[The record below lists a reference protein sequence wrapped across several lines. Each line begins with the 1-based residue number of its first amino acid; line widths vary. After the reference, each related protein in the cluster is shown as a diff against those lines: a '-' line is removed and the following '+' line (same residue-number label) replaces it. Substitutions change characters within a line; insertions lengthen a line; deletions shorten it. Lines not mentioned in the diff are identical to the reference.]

1 MSFIAG
7 YLLGLEEG
15 GKNPVLQSIAIT
27 QYGDYEI
34 KAPEGVD
41 GYNPIHVNLKDRY
54 DEGYEQGY
62 KDGCDDTKTTYEK
75 IIRQLNGDGETVT
88 DDNGNTIDNAIVAD
102 DDSEINDILC
112 GIVFPNGGGSV
123 SVDGLTGADTYFRID
138 QVTTVNASGT
148 TFKRMQLSVV
158 NKQTGET
165 MVTASS
171 IDRPQ
176 STGNTMTWKIESVSF
191 GGINNRTSVRVNVMP
206 YINGVAQP
214 RFSAGLKGT
223 ASNVGGTSFGP
234 RGSQTAITQQ
244 GA

>member
-1 MSFIAG
+1 MTAVQ
-7 YLLGLEEG
+7 
-15 GKNPVLQSIAIT
+15 KPVIQSIVIT
-27 QYGDYEI
+27 QFGDYEI
-34 KAPEGVD
+34 KAPENVD

-54 DEGYEQGY
+54 DEGYNAA
-62 KDGCDDTKTTYEK
+62 KKIYEK
-75 IIRQLNGDGETVT
+75 IIEQLNGDGETVT

-138 QVTTVNASGT
+138 QVTTVNANGT
-148 TFKRMQLSVV
+148 TLKQIRLSVV

-165 MVTASS
+165 KVTASS
-171 IDRPQ
+171 LNLFQ
-176 STGNTMTWKIESVSF
+176 AAGNTITWKIESVSF

-206 YINGVAQP
+206 YVNGVAQP
-214 RFSAGLKGT
+214 RFSAALTGYVT
-223 ASNVGGTSFGP
+223 NVGGTSFGS
-234 RGSQTAITQQ
+234 RGGQTAITQQ

>member
-1 MSFIAG
+1 MSFFAG

-15 GKNPVLQSIAIT
+15 GKKPVLQSIAIT

-34 KAPEGVD
+34 KAPENVD

-54 DEGYEQGY
+54 DEGYNAA
-62 KDGCDDTKTTYEK
+62 KKIYEK
-75 IIRQLNGDGETVT
+75 IIEQLNGDGETVT

-148 TFKRMQLSVV
+148 TFKRMRLSVV

-214 RFSAGLKGT
+214 RFSAGLEGT

>member
-15 GKNPVLQSIAIT
+15 GKKPVLQSIAIT

-54 DEGYEQGY
+54 DEGYNAA
-62 KDGCDDTKTTYEK
+62 KKIYEK
-75 IIRQLNGDGETVT
+75 IIEQLNGDGETVT

-102 DDSEINDILC
+102 DDSEINDVLR

-123 SVDGLTGADTYFRID
+123 GVNGLTGADTYFRID
-138 QVTTVNASGT
+138 QITTVYETGQT
-148 TFKRMQLSVV
+148 VKKMQLTLV
-158 NKQTGET
+158 NKLTGERK
-165 MVTASS
+165 VVASS
-171 IDRPQ
+171 NGIQ
-176 STGNTMTWKIESVSF
+176 ASSGSTVVWKINSVGF
-191 GGINNRTSVRVNVMP
+191 NQGDNRTSVRVGVTP
-206 YINGVAQP
+206 YVDGVAEP
-214 RFSAGLKGT
+214 SWSAALTGYVT
-223 ASNVGGTSFGP
+223 NVGGTSFGS
-234 RGSQTAITQQ
+234 RGGQTAITQQ

>member
-7 YLLGLEEG
+7 YILGLEEG
-15 GKNPVLQSIAIT
+15 GKKPVIT
-27 QYGDYEI
+27 TLTVTANGTYT
-34 KAPEGVD
+34 APDGVD
-41 GYNPIHVNLKDRY
+41 GYSPVIVGVPDRY

-102 DDSEINDILC
+102 DDSEINDVLR

-138 QVTTVNASGT
+138 QVTTVYETGQT
-148 TFKRMQLSVV
+148 VKKMQLTLV
-158 NKQTGET
+158 NKLTGET
-165 MVTASS
+165 KVVASS
-171 IDRPQ
+171 NGIQ
-176 STGNTMTWKIESVSF
+176 ASSGSTVVWKINSVGF
-191 GGINNRTSVRVNVMP
+191 NPGDNRTSVRVVVMP
-206 YINGVAQP
+206 YVDGVAKP
-214 RFSAGLKGT
+214 MWSAALTGNVT
-223 ASNVGGTSFGP
+223 NVGGTSFGS
-234 RGSQTAITQQ
+234 RGGQTAITQQ

>member
-15 GKNPVLQSIAIT
+15 GKKPVLQSIAIT

-54 DEGYEQGY
+54 DEGYNAA
-62 KDGCDDTKTTYEK
+62 KKIYEK
-75 IIRQLNGDGETVT
+75 IIEQLNGDGETVT

-138 QVTTVNASGT
+138 QVTTVNSNGT
-148 TFKRMQLSVV
+148 TSKQMQLSVV

-165 MVTASS
+165 KVTASS
-171 IDRPQ
+171 VNYTQ
-176 STGNTMTWKIESVSF
+176 ASGSTITWKIESVSF
-191 GGINNRTSVRVNVMP
+191 GGVNNRTSVRVNVMP
-206 YINGVAQP
+206 YVNGVAQP
-214 RFSAGLKGT
+214 RFSAALTGYVT
-223 ASNVGGTSFGP
+223 NVGGTSFGS
-234 RGSQTAITQQ
+234 RGGQTAITQQ